1 METVTEYSRECE
13 LRPLLSGNPSS
24 ATSLYP
30 MRAGQRAR
38 SDAVR
43 GRGPCVVTVV
53 DGVVV
58 VTVVDVV
65 VETSMLC

>member
-1 METVTEYSRECE
+1 MGEKQAKLETVREYSREYE
-13 LRPLLSGNPSS
+13 RHPLLSGNPSS

-38 SDAVR
+38 SNAVR

-58 VTVVDVV
+58 VT
-65 VETSMLC
+65 SMLC